1 MILVAGLL
9 GILLL
14 VGLLKI
20 LSVSVKVISKL
31 VVNSISGIILLLIFN
46 LVGSIFS
53 TSLEIN
59 FVNSL
64 VAGFFGIPGV
74 IILLLLNL

>member
-31 VVNSISGIILLLIFN
+31 VVNSISGVILLLIFN

>member
-1 MILVAGLL
+1 MIIIAGLL

-31 VVNSISGIILLLIFN
+31 VINSISGIILLLVFN

-53 TSLEIN
+53 TTLEIN
-59 FVNSL
+59 FINSL

-74 IILLLLNL
+74 IILLLLTL